1 MSEQKNDEL
10 IDSTEKETKIEV
22 KEEPKGQFTTLSL
35 SLMVIIVLGILAT
48 GCWYTYYQY
57 KRMGEINAAK

>member
-1 MSEQKNDEL
+1 MSEQKKEEL
-10 IDSTEKETKIEV
+10 LDSTENDKKNEV

-35 SLMVIIVLGILAT
+35 SLMVMVVLCILAT

>member
-22 KEEPKGQFTTLSL
+22 EEEPKGQFTTLSL
-35 SLMVIIVLGILAT
+35 SLMIIIVLGILAT
-48 GCWYTYYQY
+48 GCWYIYYQY